1 MSGKGSK
8 KLGEDSSSEEEEAP
22 AQKVPAKK
30 KVTKVAPKQV
40 VLTKK

>member
-8 KLGEDSSSEEEEAP
+8 KLGEDSSSEEEAP

-30 KVTKVAPKQV
+30 KVTKVAPSKSYS
-40 VLTKK
+40 LRNK